1 MFLLSTRTRPVYTC
15 GMASIASRLSANR
28 VPVTDDRSAEA
39 RFLRRIRADLSLQC
53 GGKPT
58 ATQHMLIDRIARLSL
73 RIHALDY
80 DPALSGSD
88 EYLGLT
94 RLLADLL
101 THLGVQPAAPI
112 SNFVPRPQQ
121 REAAA

>member
-1 MFLLSTRTRPVYTC
+1 
-15 GMASIASRLSANR
+15 MASIASRLSANR
-28 VPVTDDRSAEA
+28 VPVTDGRSAEA

-80 DPALSGSD
+80 DPALSCSD

-94 RLLADLL
+94 RVLAELLAQ
-101 THLGVQPAAPI
+101 LGVQPAAAP
-112 SNFVPRPQQ
+112 SSVMPANSHC
-121 REAAA
+121 EAA